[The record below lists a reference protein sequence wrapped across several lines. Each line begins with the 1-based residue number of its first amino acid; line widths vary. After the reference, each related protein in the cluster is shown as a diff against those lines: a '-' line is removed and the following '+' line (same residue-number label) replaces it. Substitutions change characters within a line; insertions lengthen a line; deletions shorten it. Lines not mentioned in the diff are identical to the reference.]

1 MHLNKTIRLL
11 SLLLLLAMAFSI
23 FAGCGSQTTEPDT
36 SEAKDS
42 ETETENTQPVYET
55 KNITKED
62 LEGYRIIRSDYLL
75 SNSEIIVKGVA
86 LTKAI
91 NSALGTNIAMKT
103 DWKDKKDEDTSA
115 NLEILIG
122 ETNRPEST
130 EAAEKL
136 QEGQFF
142 IGIIGN
148 KYVIQGIDTYGALA
162 AIDFVLNDLL
172 KYDTATSSSPA
183 VDSIAFP
190 VSYIGTYEV
199 PLDLYI
205 ITKMFADF
213 PENEVARLVASFQG
227 IWNRPEN
234 IEVNHSYLYIMN
246 DSQDSF
252 WKLYLQEDGKLL
264 SNTREVGIGNFKD
277 FWKLFGEKIIELGMV
292 VWDPDVPATSN
303 VAATICGVE
312 GYLPVMYSSGSASLY
327 SKLKSLGVPEKMNLV
342 GMFEDAA
349 KGGNIADTDLIS
361 TGSSKCDAYVW
372 AMDKYFDKTN
382 PDGMAYVLDGAG
394 TIPTNPIYQAAVEG
408 GQATGP
414 NPNQIF
420 SHDYFIQNKLFFFD
434 LTMVAD
440 EKPCDDP
447 DQPMGA
453 DAETLKMILQAFYER
468 ANGRMITV
476 YGFPMWWMKYTAF
489 LDHGKTPA
497 TTLEWDF
504 VQLITSYNCLK
515 EADAAHPAWMT
526 NASVYSQ
533 FQIDTSV
540 LKNNNESLEPNKE
553 FERDVRYFTIY
564 MGDYDS
570 GAWMKDKI
578 PTFFR
583 DARRGKIPFMWAFN
597 PNLSK
602 RVPMVFQYVYE
613 NLTEKDFVVA
623 GDSGAGYVIPSALVS
638 DEIREGRPSGA
649 QAWIDWCKPFM
660 EEFQIDIVGFIING
674 NNRMT
679 NEVFAMYNQI
689 APTGSFHN
697 DNSAGK
703 RLIIYNGVPYLHL
716 QNGINPSG
724 GEATY
729 KAMLDYMN
737 GGNGINFA
745 AYRTVCKEPK
755 DVYTCVTE
763 FIEYAEAHSNY
774 YYEYVDPYTL
784 FNLILQ
790 SGQGV
795 KINE

>member
-1 MHLNKTIRLL
+1 MH
-11 SLLLLLAMAFSI
+11 LLLLAMAFSI

-42 ETETENTQPVYET
+42 ETETENTQPAYET

-122 ETNRPEST
+122 ETNRPESA

-172 KYDTATSSSPA
+172 KYDSATSSSPA

-190 VSYIGTYEV
+190 VSYIGTYEL

-234 IEVNHSYLYIMN
+234 IEVNHSYLYIMK

-264 SNTREVGIGNFKD
+264 ANTREVGIGNFKD

-408 GQATGP
+408 GQATDA

-476 YGFPMWWMKYTAF
+476 YGFPMWWMKYTTF
-489 LDHGKTPA
+489 LNHGKTPA

-755 DVYTCVTE
+755 DVYTCVNE

>member
-1 MHLNKTIRLL
+1 MHLNKKIRFL
-11 SLLLLLAMAFSI
+11 SLLLFLAMAFSI
-23 FAGCGSQTTEPDT
+23 LSGCGSQTTEPDT
-36 SEAKDS
+36 AETK
-42 ETETENTQPVYET
+42 EGTTETENTQPVYAT

-62 LEGYRIIRSDYLL
+62 LEGYQIIRSDYLL

-91 NSALGTNIAMKT
+91 NSALGTNIAMNN

-190 VSYIGTYEV
+190 VSYIGTYEL

-205 ITKMFADF
+205 ITKKFADF

-234 IEVNHSYLYIMN
+234 IKVNHSYLYIMN

-382 PDGMAYVLDGAG
+382 QDGMAYVLDGAG
-394 TIPTNPIYQAAVEG
+394 TIPTNPIYQAAVAG

-515 EADAAHPAWMT
+515 EADAAHPAWMS

-679 NEVFAMYNQI
+679 NEVFAMYNEI

-724 GEATY
+724 GETTY

>member
-1 MHLNKTIRLL
+1 MHLNKKIRFL

-23 FAGCGSQTTEPDT
+23 LSGCGSQTTEPDT

-190 VSYIGTYEV
+190 VSYIGTYEL

-205 ITKMFADF
+205 ITKKFADF

-264 SNTREVGIGNFKD
+264 ANTREVGIGNFKD
-277 FWKLFGEKIIELGMV
+277 FWNLFGEKIIELGMV

-342 GMFEDAA
+342 DMFEDAA

-420 SHDYFIQNKLFFFD
+420 SHDYFIQH
-434 LTMVAD
+434 
-440 EKPCDDP
+440 
-447 DQPMGA
+447 Q
-453 DAETLKMILQAFYER
+453 
-468 ANGRMITV
+468 
-476 YGFPMWWMKYTAF
+476 
-489 LDHGKTPA
+489 
-497 TTLEWDF
+497 
-504 VQLITSYNCLK
+504 
-515 EADAAHPAWMT
+515 
-526 NASVYSQ
+526 
-533 FQIDTSV
+533 
-540 LKNNNESLEPNKE
+540 LKNYLVYLWK
-553 FERDVRYFTIY
+553 
-564 MGDYDS
+564 
-570 GAWMKDKI
+570 
-578 PTFFR
+578 
-583 DARRGKIPFMWAFN
+583 
-597 PNLSK
+597 LL
-602 RVPMVFQYVYE
+602 VF
-613 NLTEKDFVVA
+613 L
-623 GDSGAGYVIPSALVS
+623 
-638 DEIREGRPSGA
+638 
-649 QAWIDWCKPFM
+649 
-660 EEFQIDIVGFIING
+660 
-674 NNRMT
+674 
-679 NEVFAMYNQI
+679 
-689 APTGSFHN
+689 
-697 DNSAGK
+697 
-703 RLIIYNGVPYLHL
+703 
-716 QNGINPSG
+716 
-724 GEATY
+724 
-729 KAMLDYMN
+729 
-737 GGNGINFA
+737 
-745 AYRTVCKEPK
+745 
-755 DVYTCVTE
+755 
-763 FIEYAEAHSNY
+763 
-774 YYEYVDPYTL
+774 
-784 FNLILQ
+784 LILLH
-790 SGQGV
+790 
-795 KINE
+795 

>member
-1 MHLNKTIRLL
+1 MHLNKKIRFL

-23 FAGCGSQTTEPDT
+23 LSGCGSQTTEPDT

-190 VSYIGTYEV
+190 VSYIGTYEL

-205 ITKMFADF
+205 ITKKFADF

-264 SNTREVGIGNFKD
+264 ANTREVGIGNFKD

-327 SKLKSLGVPEKMNLV
+327 SKLKSLGVPAKMNLV

-489 LDHGKTPA
+489 LNHGKTPA

-703 RLIIYNGVPYLHL
+703 RLIIYKGVPYLHL

>member
-1 MHLNKTIRLL
+1 MHLNKKIRFL

-23 FAGCGSQTTEPDT
+23 LSGCGSQTTEPDT

-190 VSYIGTYEV
+190 VSYIGTYEL

-205 ITKMFADF
+205 ITKKFADF

-264 SNTREVGIGNFKD
+264 ANTREVGIGNFKD
-277 FWKLFGEKIIELGMV
+277 FWNLFGEKIIELGMV

-489 LDHGKTPA
+489 LNHGKTPA

>member
-42 ETETENTQPVYET
+42 ETETENTQPAYET

-122 ETNRPEST
+122 ETNRPESA

-408 GQATGP
+408 GQATDA

-476 YGFPMWWMKYTAF
+476 YGFPMWWMKYTTF
-489 LDHGKTPA
+489 LNHGKTPA

-755 DVYTCVTE
+755 DVYTCVNE